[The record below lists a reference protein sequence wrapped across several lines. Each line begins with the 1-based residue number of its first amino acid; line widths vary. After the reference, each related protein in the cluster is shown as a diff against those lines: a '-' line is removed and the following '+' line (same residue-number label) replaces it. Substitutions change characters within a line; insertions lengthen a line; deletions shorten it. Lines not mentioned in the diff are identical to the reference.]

1 MDNKN
6 HVWNHHPEYDMDFN
20 MDFNWGQPHGPMAP
34 QLQAVT
40 KPPMVKRP
48 WEWGPIILSLLKD
61 APPILSL
68 SMYIL
73 CIYKY
78 IYRFPK

>member
-1 MDNKN
+1 
-6 HVWNHHPEYDMDFN
+6 

-48 WEWGPIILSLLKD
+48 WERGPIILSLLKD
-61 APPILSL
+61 APPYSLSL
-68 SMYIL
+68 YVYIVYIS
-73 CIYKY
+73 IY
-78 IYRFPK
+78 IDSLSSRFTIGKISPKSP